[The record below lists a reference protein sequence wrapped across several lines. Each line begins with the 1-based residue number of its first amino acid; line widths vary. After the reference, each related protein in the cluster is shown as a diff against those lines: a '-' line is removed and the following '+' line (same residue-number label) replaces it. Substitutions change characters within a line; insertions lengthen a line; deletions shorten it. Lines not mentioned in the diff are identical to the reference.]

1 MNILAPTTQAVTMSS
16 REISDLVESRH
27 DSVKR
32 TIERLAKRGVIQLP
46 PMVEVNNNQSDSPNA
61 RSNVY
66 VFSGEK
72 GKRDSIVVVA
82 QLSPEFT
89 ARLVD
94 RWQEL
99 ENELA
104 KPQAPQ
110 PAVSNIIL
118 ITDALGRINLNMLQ
132 RSSGIDVDAKRPYQ
146 WVRSKQAQELIAEL
160 TPNLASGQEV
170 VTMVRGGA
178 IQGTFAH
185 ELLAVAYAGYISSEF
200 QTQVTQALT
209 DKQLRSKKSI
219 EVNHSECNVAVS
231 FNRSLPKGVY
241 LQNSKVNPYRA
252 MVWVNSKQI
261 SVGCYPTVEAAVDAQ
276 NRFFDTDNIEHTN
289 NQPSK
294 PLNFNFSRDGQYL
307 VTVTNGK
314 VSKYKIMDDKTLVN
328 AESYWRLRKDLN
340 VTRDMLT
347 ELLNR
352 MRFIH
357 EDKCITGFDYPI
369 NEIVLR

>member
-1 MNILAPTTQAVTMSS
+1 
-16 REISDLVESRH
+16 
-27 DSVKR
+27 
-32 TIERLAKRGVIQLP
+32 
-46 PMVEVNNNQSDSPNA
+46 
-61 RSNVY
+61 
-66 VFSGEK
+66 
-72 GKRDSIVVVA
+72 
-82 QLSPEFT
+82 
-89 ARLVD
+89 
-94 RWQEL
+94 
-99 ENELA
+99 
-104 KPQAPQ
+104 
-110 PAVSNIIL
+110 
-118 ITDALGRINLNMLQ
+118 
-132 RSSGIDVDAKRPYQ
+132 
-146 WVRSKQAQELIAEL
+146 
-160 TPNLASGQEV
+160 
-170 VTMVRGGA
+170 MVRGGA

-200 QTQVTQALT
+200 QTQVTKALT

-294 PLNFNFSRDGQYL
+294 PINFNFSRDGQYL